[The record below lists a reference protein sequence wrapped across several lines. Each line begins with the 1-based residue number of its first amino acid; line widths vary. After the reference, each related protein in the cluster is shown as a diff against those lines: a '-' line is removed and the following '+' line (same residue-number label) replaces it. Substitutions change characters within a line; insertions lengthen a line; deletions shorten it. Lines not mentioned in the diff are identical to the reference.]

1 MAVQAVRYTLPESD
15 ETFDAMLRNVLIE
28 MLLVML
34 QDSDMEIRRLAM
46 TTLNSAAHNK
56 PDLILPHLG
65 ELLPFVLSES
75 VIKKELIREVMLGP
89 FKHKVDDGLEVRKVS
104 RLHHYIQSCTSLTLG
119 LMQSAYETLYA
130 LMETAFTR
138 INNID
143 FYDRVIAGLK
153 DDNDIRQLCNLM
165 VTKLIVID
173 PDETAR
179 RLDSIAEAYRG
190 VLSIKLKDNAVK
202 QDVEKQEETNKS
214 ILRVTLLLG
223 DKMKAMTGNAGA
235 ATSNT
240 AAAGAWTGY
249 WEWANK
255 EFDRQLKGLREE
267 SSQLHTRTL

>member
-1 MAVQAVRYTLPESD
+1 
-15 ETFDAMLRNVLIE
+15 
-28 MLLVML
+28 
-34 QDSDMEIRRLAM
+34 
-46 TTLNSAAHNK
+46 
-56 PDLILPHLG
+56 
-65 ELLPFVLSES
+65 
-75 VIKKELIREVMLGP
+75 
-89 FKHKVDDGLEVRKVS
+89 
-104 RLHHYIQSCTSLTLG
+104 
-119 LMQSAYETLYA
+119 MQSAYETLYA

-235 ATSNT
+235 ATSNA